1 MESVGRDNVSNSS
14 IVTPPLHDLFSMKDL
29 PRSELLKWE
38 WRLSKQWRSVQL
50 AG

>member
-14 IVTPPLHDLFSMKDL
+14 IVTPPLHDLFSMEDL